1 MCCQALT
8 STDIWPVQSLLA
20 LKLNGM
26 TLLHAIVKYDP
37 PLEVVARM
45 IEFCPDMPA
54 ATDCLR
60 RTPLHVAAGSR
71 ASASLI
77 ELLAHAH
84 PAACDAQD
92 EERKTP
98 LHFACD
104 SSCVL
109 FESDFH
115 ESGSNPRQ
123 PPNHEAVAVLL
134 SYSVHAVTLEDDE
147 DMTPL
152 EHAIQSDASMETVK
166 LLQHETRQATQ
177 LNEGIQSFISAT
189 KSMRIP
195 AYDGEFMSS
204 LGSNK
209 PTKKVKRVSGVESIL
224 DDDMSVE

>member
-1 MCCQALT
+1 MFQ
-8 STDIWPVQSLLA
+8 SIGDILELLLDQNWESFRYNVLSSPDIFRHLA
-20 LKLNGM
+20 SAISSCSQLNGM
-26 TLLHAIVKYDP
+26 TLLHAIVKYNP
-37 PLEVVARM
+37 PLEIVARM
-45 IEFCPDMPA
+45 IELCPDLPA
-54 ATDCLR
+54 ATDCVR
-60 RTPLHVAAGSR
+60 RTPLHVAAGLR

-92 EERKTP
+92 EEAKTP

-109 FESDFH
+109 FEDDFI
-115 ESGSNPRQ
+115 ERGSIPKQ

-177 LNEGIQSFISAT
+177 LNEGYN
-189 KSMRIP
+189 P
-195 AYDGEFMSS
+195 SS
-204 LGSNK
+204 RQQKACKFPHMMVNL
-209 PTKKVKRVSGVESIL
+209 
-224 DDDMSVE
+224 

>member
-1 MCCQALT
+1 MIH
-8 STDIWPVQSLLA
+8 SIGDILELLLNQNWENFRYNVLSSRDIFQHLA
-20 LKLNGM
+20 SAISSCSQLNGM

-37 PLEVVARM
+37 PLDIVAQ
-45 IEFCPDMPA
+45 ILEFCPDMPA
-54 ATDCLR
+54 AEDCLR

-71 ASASLI
+71 APASLI
-77 ELLAHAH
+77 ELLARAH

-109 FESDFH
+109 FEGDSH
-115 ESGSNPRQ
+115 ESGIIPRQ

-152 EHAIQSDASMETVK
+152 EHAIQSNASMETVK
-166 LLQHETRQATQ
+166 LLQHETRRATQ

-189 KSMRIP
+189 KSM
-195 AYDGEFMSS
+195 
-204 LGSNK
+204 L
-209 PTKKVKRVSGVESIL
+209 
-224 DDDMSVE
+224 

>member
-1 MCCQALT
+1 
-8 STDIWPVQSLLA
+8 
-20 LKLNGM
+20 M

-37 PLEVVARM
+37 PLEIVARM

-60 RTPLHVAAGSR
+60 RTPLHVAAGLR

-92 EERKTP
+92 EEAKTP

-109 FESDFH
+109 FEDDFI
-115 ESGSNPRQ
+115 ERGSIPRQ
-123 PPNHEAVAVLL
+123 PPNHEAVATLL

-189 KSMRIP
+189 KSMQIP

-204 LGSNK
+204 LALISL
-209 PTKKVKRVSGVESIL
+209 PRS
-224 DDDMSVE
+224 